1 MNTEKTTP
9 VTAIVLGASGRGKLY
24 GDYSLEHP
32 EDLQITGIAELVEL
46 RRNIYG
52 DKYHVPEENRVATWE
67 EMLSRPKFADT
78 VIIATPDHWHS
89 TMAME
94 AAKAGKHVYV
104 EKPLSWTVPETYQVR
119 LCQRKRKDRRP
130 DACAPLLALFRNAE
144 RDGEQ
149 QSDRRPGQHPAF
161 RTDRTCTYEPFVCAR
176 KLAQRR
182 SEYAIGP
189 CQIESRPGYPP
200 LDHRQAL

>member
-78 VIIATPDHWHS
+78 VIIATPDHLHYAPC
-89 TMAME
+89 M
-94 AAKAGKHVYV
+94 KALDLGYDILL
-104 EKPLSWTVPETYQVR
+104 EKPIAQTDEECRR